1 MSSTPEHNVTLT
13 FCSLTSYCS
22 NLYIFLSLLFYIY
35 VFYHHHSRACNQVD
49 FSLREHTER
58 SRAVWSTAS
67 FQLKLVNIDFY
78 DDDDDDDGDDDD
90 EIMIAILVM
99 R

>member
-1 MSSTPEHNVTLT
+1 M
-13 FCSLTSYCS
+13 
-22 NLYIFLSLLFYIY
+22 
-35 VFYHHHSRACNQVD
+35 D

-78 DDDDDDDGDDDD
+78 DDDDDGGDDDLY
-90 EIMIAILVM
+90 IIGAVCMYVCQQKSLFVYSKNFCVQIFF
-99 R
+99 

>member
-1 MSSTPEHNVTLT
+1 M
-13 FCSLTSYCS
+13 
-22 NLYIFLSLLFYIY
+22 
-35 VFYHHHSRACNQVD
+35 D

-78 DDDDDDDGDDDD
+78 DDGDDDDDDDDDDDGGDD
-90 EIMIAILVM
+90 EDG
-99 R
+99 